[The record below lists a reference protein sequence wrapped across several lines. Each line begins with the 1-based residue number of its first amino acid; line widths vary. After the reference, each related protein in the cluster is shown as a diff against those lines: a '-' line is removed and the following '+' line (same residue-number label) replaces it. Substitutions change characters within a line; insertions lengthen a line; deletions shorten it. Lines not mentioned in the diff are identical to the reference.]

1 MLGLYFKEFHV
12 LRGRQDVHFPCLP
25 HSSVPLLFLTILLQ
39 ALIKTILAGC
49 QQQHQPLATCT
60 GLRDLN

>member
-1 MLGLYFKEFHV
+1 MFYV
-12 LRGRQDVHFPCLP
+12 ARQDVHFLSLP
-25 HSSVPLLFLTILLQ
+25 HSSVPLLSLTILLQ

-49 QQQHQPLATCT
+49 QQQHQPLATRT